1 MWARV
6 ASIWQ
11 LAGSKR
17 RVYQRPDD
25 RPLDRC
31 LRERQERYRQRPDT
45 GSGTPPIVD
54 MGAYEV
60 EETIIYL
67 PLVRR

>member
-1 MWARV
+1 LPDQSDACLSALTIGRSTGV
-6 ASIWQ
+6 CGKGRNAIAS
-11 LAGSKR
+11 A
-17 RVYQRPDD
+17 
-25 RPLDRC
+25 
-31 LRERQERYRQRPDT
+31 PDT

-60 EETIIYL
+60 EETIISL